1 MPFPGLP
8 IYIELEDIAECN
20 NDVQLLAGH
29 CALYTV
35 TYATPEEAR
44 GARTETAKSKWMLL
58 LTRLQAVQSSQGEV
72 RRRASDLCQHNQ
84 ANSTNLR
91 KYSCQKT
98 GEACD
103 YSVRL
108 NWEGRRTK
116 RSQSFGTPSQI
127 SQSLQD
133 TTQIQPPSFTHTFSI
148 NPSPNAQ
155 IQPKPIPR
163 PRRIQTAPGTFDPG
177 RRNQAESLDR
187 NDVPGEGFFYSTP
200 PQETQVPIPSPTIPK
215 HVVDTFSAASNLRR
229 SNSAAASSSQR
240 PHKRSRSFAESS
252 ESEVY
257 HSRSNLLASPAS
269 FSGASPPIC
278 RIRSNTGSTSRGS
291 PLTPASSAFRAD
303 DELRTPLPALPS
315 PASPGN
321 SRLSVNY
328 LLTGSPGVAH
338 RPKSVTQ
345 LEFGSPLPDL
355 ASVTEAPGDA
365 TFYGYDL
372 GIWDSDINQNNDT
385 DAISQM
391 PSRATDAF
399 FDGYGNSSRPRRY
412 EGGSL
417 HDTLSR
423 LAGGYYDRPVPI
435 WIPRNLEPLPA
446 KYASR
451 KSHAP
456 LVLFLVPYDDPT
468 SNPFRVILPQMAVRN
483 DHLLS
488 LLLAYSGTWIKLATS
503 SSYSNSTQA
512 SHRARLLRQREPQMR
527 IAFWVQDIFPA
538 LRLALSDREQIIS
551 NTSLATAIMLASLE
565 IISPTA
571 FGYEIPWQTHLNLAR
586 DLMRKRLTDLKRTAY
601 GLEEDQVCSFLWS
614 WFAYLDVLGSLSGGV
629 PDGDPSR
636 PWVLEYTMLNSVDDQ
651 YEIDCIMGFTTKCVQ
666 LLAQIAELS
675 RHCDTQRIGAAAAA
689 AGRGPASQQDW
700 TPTMDCIRRAQEL
713 ERELR
718 DSMTQPSHPCRHVH
732 DVEARDRQE
741 MVLMNEAFHWAGL
754 VHLHRRVFGK
764 SSGHADVQ
772 GPVQRILSCMGCI
785 RSGGTA
791 ETGFLFPMFTAGCN
805 TLGGDQWTMILERF
819 KSVESNGMTQVQKA
833 RRLMERVWETGQ
845 PWEPLLCTEFIG

>member
-8 IYIELEDIAECN
+8 IYIELEDIVECN

-29 CALYTV
+29 CTLYTV
-35 TYATPEEAR
+35 TGSLYYFGRSCSPDCRPCKARKVKCGEEHP
-44 GARTETAKSKWMLL
+44 TCVKK
-58 LTRLQAVQSSQGEV
+58 
-72 RRRASDLCQHNQ
+72 H
-84 ANSTNLR
+84 
-91 KYSCQKT
+91 SCQKT

-116 RSQSFGTPSQI
+116 RSQSFGTPSQTP
-127 SQSLQD
+127 QSLQD

-163 PRRIQTAPGTFDPG
+163 RIQTAPGTFDPG
-177 RRNQAESLDR
+177 RRNQAESFDR
-187 NDVPGEGFFYSTP
+187 NDVPREGFFYSTP
-200 PQETQVPIPSPTIPK
+200 PQETQIPNPSPTIPK

-229 SNSAAASSSQR
+229 SNSAAPSSSQR
-240 PHKRSRSFAESS
+240 THKRSRSFAESS
-252 ESEVY
+252 ESDIY

-303 DELRTPLPALPS
+303 DEPRTPLPALPS

-345 LEFGSPLPDL
+345 LEFGPPLPDL
-355 ASVTEAPGDA
+355 ASVSEAPGDA

-372 GIWDSDINQNNDT
+372 GIWDADINQNNDT
-385 DAISQM
+385 DAISQI
-391 PSRATDAF
+391 PSRATDTF
-399 FDGYGNSSRPRRY
+399 HDGYGNSSRPRRSDS
-412 EGGSL
+412 GSL
-417 HDTLSR
+417 HDTLPR

-446 KYASR
+446 NT
-451 KSHAP
+451 
-456 LVLFLVPYDDPT
+456 F
-468 SNPFRVILPQMAVRN
+468 
-483 DHLLS
+483 
-488 LLLAYSGTWIKLATS
+488 
-503 SSYSNSTQA
+503 TQA
-512 SHRARLLRQREPQMR
+512 SHRARLLCQREPQMR

-629 PDGDPSR
+629 PDSDPSR

-675 RHCDTQRIGAAAAA
+675 RHCDTQRIGGAAAAAAAA
-689 AGRGPASQQDW
+689 AGGLASQRNW

-772 GPVQRILSCMGCI
+772 GPVQRIMSCMGCI

-805 TLGGDQWTMILERF
+805 TLGGDQRMMILERF
-819 KSVESNGMTQVQKA
+819 TSVESNGS
-833 RRLMERVWETGQ
+833 EGQ
-845 PWEPLLCTEFIG
+845 TVDGKGLGDWAAVGASFMY

>member
-1 MPFPGLP
+1 MLVSYPHG
-8 IYIELEDIAECN
+8 DTVRV
-20 NDVQLLAGH
+20 DRGS
-29 CALYTV
+29 LYYFGRSCSPDCRPCKARKV
-35 TYATPEEAR
+35 KCGEEHP
-44 GARTETAKSKWMLL
+44 TC
-58 LTRLQAVQSSQGEV
+58 V
-72 RRRASDLCQHNQ
+72 N
-84 ANSTNLR
+84 
-91 KYSCQKT
+91 CQKT

-116 RSQSFGTPSQI
+116 RSQSFGTPSQTPQPI
-127 SQSLQD
+127 QD

-148 NPSPNAQ
+148 NPSPNSQ

-163 PRRIQTAPGTFDPG
+163 RIQTAPGIFDPG
-177 RRNQAESLDR
+177 RRNQAESFDR
-187 NDVPGEGFFYSTP
+187 SDVPGESFFYSTP

-252 ESEVY
+252 ESDIY

-303 DELRTPLPALPS
+303 DEPRTPLPALPS

-338 RPKSVTQ
+338 RPKIVTQ
-345 LEFGSPLPDL
+345 LEFGPPLPDL
-355 ASVTEAPGDA
+355 ASVSEARGDA

-372 GIWDSDINQNNDT
+372 GIWDADINQNNDT

-399 FDGYGNSSRPRRY
+399 HDGYGNSSRPRRF
-412 EGGSL
+412 EGDSL
-417 HDTLSR
+417 HDTLPR

-446 KYASR
+446 KLR
-451 KSHAP
+451 ENPMHL
-456 LVLFLVPYDDPT
+456 LVKHHFLNHTAKVLVPYDDPR

-488 LLLAYSGTWIKLATS
+488 LLLAYS
-503 SSYSNSTQA
+503 A
-512 SHRARLLRQREPQMR
+512 SHRARLLRQRESQMR

-675 RHCDTQRIGAAAAA
+675 RHCDMQRIGA
-689 AGRGPASQQDW
+689 GGLNQRDW

-805 TLGGDQWTMILERF
+805 TLGGDQRMMILERF
-819 KSVESNGMTQVQKA
+819 TSVESNGMTQVQKA